1 MNVKKTDDLALSR
14 IRIDK
19 WLWAARFFKT
29 RQLAA
34 TAIKNGKIKLNG
46 QSTKNA
52 TSVIPGDLLSVS
64 SGPYQR
70 QYEVLALSEHRGP
83 AALAQS
89 LYHETAIS
97 KDNSEKLKQALAEQ
111 PKIDRFK
118 QKPDKRAIR
127 SGRELKR
134 GD

>member
-1 MNVKKTDDLALSR
+1 MNPRKPVDLALGR

-46 QSTKNA
+46 QNTKNA
-52 TSVIPGDLLSVS
+52 TPVTPGDLLWVR

-70 QYEVLALSEHRGP
+70 QYEILALSEIRGP
-83 AALAQS
+83 APIAQS
-89 LYHETAIS
+89 LYRETATS
-97 KDNSEKLKQALAEQ
+97 KELGAKLKQALAGQ
-111 PKIDRFK
+111 PKIDRSR

-127 SGRELKR
+127 DGRKIKR
-134 GD
+134 SN